1 MIGFLKLVI
10 FLAVLI
16 ATALASVK
24 VTQDARGD
32 KDVTIRRKSLF
43 SGLFALVLAVVLL
56 SGVGTVPSGYRGIV
70 LRWGAVSGRTVEPGI
85 YLIRPVSDSIEFMD
99 VQIHADSTKATSASH
114 DLQNVTTEV
123 TVNYALIP
131 DNAGQVYT
139 DLRQDY
145 VQRIV
150 TPAIQEAVKRTTAQ
164 FTAENLIVKRAEVR
178 EGIEAYLGE
187 RLGRHGIRVDTVSI
201 TEFAFSDTFNHAIE
215 AKVTAVQ
222 QALQAEN
229 DLRKVRTVAEQRI
242 ATATAE
248 AEAIRIQASSIS
260 AQGGAEYVELK
271 RIEKWDGKLPTMV
284 MGGNS
289 GMMMNIPT
297 SKEQR

>member
-1 MIGFLKLVI
+1 MITFLKLVI
-10 FLAVLI
+10 F
-16 ATALASVK
+16 ATILVVGFLASIK
-24 VTQDARGD
+24 IDFRQETFQIFKGR
-32 KDVTIRRKSLF
+32 
-43 SGLFALVLAVVLL
+43 LFASITAFVMAIVLL
-56 SGVGTVPSGYRGIV
+56 SGVGFVPSGYRGVV
-70 LRWGAVSGRTVEPGI
+70 LRFGAVTGRTVEPGI
-85 YLIRPVSDSIEFMD
+85 YLITPGAESIEFMD
-99 VQIHADSTKATSASH
+99 VQIHADSTKATAASH

-123 TVNYALIP
+123 TVNYAIMP
-131 DNAGQVYT
+131 EHAGQVYT

-145 VQRIV
+145 VVRIV
-150 TPAIQEAVKRTTAQ
+150 TPAIQEAVKSTTAQ

-178 EGIEAYLGE
+178 EGIERYLGE

-229 DLRKVRTVAEQRI
+229 DLRKVKTVAEQRI

-284 MGGNS
+284 LGGNS
-289 GMMMNIPT
+289 GMMMNLPAP
-297 SKEQR
+297 K